1 VIEEG
6 TNRKNL
12 AVFDELVS
20 PSFVDHE
27 AGSEPGGPDDEKE
40 LLSSVAEAFPDWRW
54 DVEEMLAV
62 DDKVITR
69 YVVRGTHRGEF
80 MGAPPTGKKVA
91 FTGINIVRL
100 EGARSWRAGATATS
114 WDGCG
119 RSAWCRPTSASKYQ
133 LPRIPLFSAH
143 SGE

>member
-1 VIEEG
+1 MSAETNKELVRRVIEEG

-20 PSFVDHE
+20 TSFVDHE
-27 AGSEPGGPDDEKE
+27 AGSRPGGGPEDEKE

-69 YVVRGTHRGEF
+69 YVARGTHRGEF
-80 MGAPPTGKKVA
+80 MGAAPTGKEVA
-91 FTGINIVRL
+91 ITGINIARIERGKIVESWGNSDQLGWMRQIGVVPAEVR
-100 EGARSWRAGATATS
+100 
-114 WDGCG
+114 
-119 RSAWCRPTSASKYQ
+119 
-133 LPRIPLFSAH
+133 F
-143 SGE
+143 